1 MKLIPRVVLT
11 VIVRLDVRN
20 PVESRMVAI
29 RPGIDT
35 DDRSTTSVEF
45 VDIFS
50 VSNNTNEVFVETTSV
65 PITSGIYSLL
75 LYQSE
80 SIYRNNVGL

>member
-1 MKLIPRVVLT
+1 MKLIPLVVLT

-20 PVESRMVAI
+20 PVESRIVAI
-29 RPGIDT
+29 RPGIET

-50 VSNNTNEVFVETTSV
+50 VSNNTNEVFVETIIV
-65 PITSGIYSLL
+65 PITSGINSLL
-75 LYQSE
+75 LYPKE
-80 SIYRNNVGL
+80 